1 MVGLYKDPK
10 GETIS
15 TFATSGGREETAE
28 NRENKNETELNKL
41 RHRVIALETILKSQV
56 RSMLLSLNN

>member
-28 NRENKNETELNKL
+28 NGGSKNETELKKL
-41 RHRVIALETILKSQV
+41 RHRVIELETILKSQV
-56 RSMLLSLNN
+56 RYMLLSFND